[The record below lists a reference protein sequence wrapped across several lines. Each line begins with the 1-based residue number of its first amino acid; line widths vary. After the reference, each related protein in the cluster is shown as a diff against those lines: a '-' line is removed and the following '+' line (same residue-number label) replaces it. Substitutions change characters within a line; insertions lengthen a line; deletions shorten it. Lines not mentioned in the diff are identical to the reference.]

1 MANSVTSTLGD
12 FVTGPRNLS
21 TTERAIY
28 MAVGL
33 GIAATAVKPRPNPL
47 LNVLALVGGSF
58 IAWSGYNGHCA
69 VKAALADESG
79 VHQRLGRGAA

>member
-1 MANSVTSTLGD
+1 MANSVTSTLGG

-21 TTERAIY
+21 TTERSIY

-33 GIAATAVKPRPNPL
+33 GIAAAALKPRPNPL
-47 LNVLALVGGSF
+47 LNVLALVGGSLV
-58 IAWSGYNGHCA
+58 AWSGYNGHCA

-79 VHQRLGRGAA
+79 SHQRLGGGAA